1 MHVFHAVGI
10 VVQDNYSGEVKRK
23 QKDSVAECKNRVKPI
38 LVLYTCVIIS
48 SQLQGLLVLYII
60 KNR

>member
-1 MHVFHAVGI
+1 MYYMCLMCISAFVYAVGI

-38 LVLYTCVIIS
+38 LV
-48 SQLQGLLVLYII
+48 
-60 KNR
+60 